1 MSAVAVAGRAQRDEE
16 LFELSAEG
24 DPAAREALV
33 ARFLPMAH
41 RLALRYRRRGEP
53 AEDLVQVACMG
64 LVKAV
69 ERFDHRHGAPFV
81 SYAVPT
87 IVGELKRHLRDTS
100 WAAYVP
106 QRMRERVLEVEHAT
120 ERQRRALGRS
130 PTTGEVASDLG
141 VEPADVLEAAEAA
154 TAHDAVSLD
163 APVPGQEGEASRGD
177 ALGAHEERYDLV
189 EYEVTLGPAIRAL
202 NARQRVILCLRFEED
217 MTQSEI
223 AALLGISQMHVS
235 RLLRQ
240 ALARL
245 RAYARVRYGT

>member
-1 MSAVAVAGRAQRDEE
+1 MARRARCDEE

-33 ARFLPMAH
+33 TRFLPMAH

-69 ERFDHRHGAPFV
+69 ERFDHRHGARFV

-106 QRMRERVLEVEHAT
+106 QRMRERVLAVEHTT
-120 ERQRRALGRS
+120 ERLHRTLGRS
-130 PTTGEVASDLG
+130 PTTGEVASGLG
-141 VEPADVLEAAEAA
+141 LETADVLEAAEAA
-154 TAHDAVSLD
+154 TAYDAVSLD
-163 APVPGQEGEASRGD
+163 SPGPGQDGEASRGD
-177 ALGAHEERYDLV
+177 SLGAHEERYDLV

-202 NARQRVILCLRFEED
+202 TARQRVILCLRFEED

-223 AALLGISQMHVS
+223 AELLGISQMHVS

-245 RAYARVRYGT
+245 RAFARVRYQA